1 MTAGLITAYVLTAF
15 TLVVTPGA
23 TTTVVIRQALR
34 AGRRGGAAAAF
45 GAALGN
51 STHALSAGLGVTVLA
66 RRWPPVLSALTIAG
80 GAYLCW
86 LGLTSILRGLRGE
99 RALAAGPAPAESATS
114 FRAGLT
120 VTLLNPSAVTFYL
133 TVLPAFLPAGSGVAA
148 FALLAAIHIVLALC
162 CHNLWAVMFS
172 RLGSLFAKTQN
183 MRRLDIAAGAALI
196 GFGIWTI
203 AW

>member
-1 MTAGLITAYVLTAF
+1 MTTAALTAYVVTAL
-15 TLVVTPGA
+15 TLVMTPGA

-34 AGRRGGAAAAF
+34 AGRRGGAAAAA

-51 STHALSAGLGVTVLA
+51 STHALLAGLGVTVIA
-66 RRWPPVLSALTIAG
+66 RRWPPLLHALTLAG

-86 LGLTSILRGLRGE
+86 LGVASILRGVRGHHTLV
-99 RALAAGPAPAESATS
+99 AGAAPQDSRSS

-133 TVLPAFLPAGSGVAA
+133 TVLPAFLPAGSTSGT
-148 FALLAAIHIVLALC
+148 FALLAVIHITLAFT

-172 RLGSLFAKTQN
+172 RLGALFGSASSI
-183 MRRLDIAAGAALI
+183 RRLDIAAGLALVA
-196 GFGIWTI
+196 FGLWTI